1 MLEDCWFGLITS
13 PKLIKITLHLLLHP
27 FVYRQMRELLLLN
40 LNFFHAFLFKF
51 ISRMLILLLLLILF
65 LIIIFNLNHINI
77 HTFGYTF
84 AFSTH
89 PCYKLLRLGVA
100 NRIVVVE
107 SNLKS
112 EFDCWFQSDSK
123 SYDEIESTIAVS
135 IWIWSFSI
143 YFWSFWSI
151 LIKIL
156 I

>member
-51 ISRMLILLLLLILF
+51 ISRMLILILLLFLLLLLILF
-65 LIIIFNLNHINI
+65 LIIIFNMNHINI
-77 HTFGYTF
+77 HTFGFTF

-112 EFDCWFQSDSK
+112 EFDCRFQSDSK
-123 SYDEIESTIAVS
+123 SNDESEFDDCGFNLNLIFLIAVS
-135 IWIWSFSI
+135 NP
-143 YFWSFWSI
+143 
-151 LIKIL
+151 
-156 I
+156 